1 MIADATLG
9 HCDAVKGSYP
19 FWISAADIM
28 VFNMFVGN
36 FDKFEKKI
44 KNLVFKMLAHLV
56 FNMFLQIS
64 AEKWGALW

>member
-28 VFNMFVGN
+28 VFNMFDGN
-36 FDKFEKKI
+36 FDKFEKK
-44 KNLVFKMLAHLV
+44 FG
-56 FNMFLQIS
+56 LQNVS
-64 AEKWGALW
+64 SFGLQYVSSNFS